1 MDAYIR
7 SLDMQAIAA
16 SKVEAESFIE
26 MFNKGEA
33 ILLDVRYGFEYKVWG
48 LPFTCNI
55 PLNELPDRL
64 NELPKDKIIVCA
76 CPEAVRSNIAKQYLT
91 LKGYNAKFLSCGM
104 IALME
109 RLKGG
114 KAKDIVLAT

>member
-7 SLDMQAIAA
+7 SLDMKTIA
-16 SKVEAESFIE
+16 STKVEADDFIA
-26 MFNKGEA
+26 MYNKGEA
-33 ILLDVRYGFEYKVWG
+33 ILLDVRYGFEHKVWG

-64 NELPKDKIIVCA
+64 SELPQDKIIVCA
-76 CPEAVRSNIAKQYLT
+76 CPEAVRSNIAKQYLS
-91 LKGYNAKFLSCGM
+91 LKGFNAKFLSCGM
-104 IALME
+104 IALMD

-114 KAKDIVLAT
+114 KAKDLSLEA

>member
-7 SLDMQAIAA
+7 SLDMKTIVG
-16 SKVEAESFIE
+16 SKVEADSFIE
-26 MFNKGEA
+26 MYNKDEA
-33 ILLDVRYGFEYKVWG
+33 ILLDVRYAFEYKVWG

-91 LKGYNAKFLSCGM
+91 LKGYNAKFLSCGL
-104 IALME
+104 IALMD

-114 KAKDIVLAT
+114 KAKDIILAS